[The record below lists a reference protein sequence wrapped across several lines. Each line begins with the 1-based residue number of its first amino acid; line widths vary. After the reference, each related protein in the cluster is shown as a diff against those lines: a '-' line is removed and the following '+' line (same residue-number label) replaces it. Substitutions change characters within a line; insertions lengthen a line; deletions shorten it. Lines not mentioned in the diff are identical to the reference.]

1 MKRPVI
7 TILGLC
13 GRSVFLKVDHFHHP
27 GETLHASA
35 IHIEP
40 GGKGYNQAVAAAR
53 LGAEVHFIASCGE
66 DEDGKACSEFLLEE
80 GIAPHIQ
87 IVKDATAFASILTDA
102 DGDNQVTVFRGAAD
116 KLSADFVSAL
126 EPVFEKSDIVLLNF
140 EVPSAANEAAIVL
153 AEKHAAKLI
162 LNPAPAHPC
171 SKEFI
176 DHFFCITPNESESE
190 IIGIETDREVITL
203 GSKGAL
209 VKDRGIKTYL
219 PAVKVTA
226 KDTTGAGDCFTA
238 ALAVA
243 IGEGK
248 DLLEAAQFAQKA
260 AAKSVEQEYVMPSLP
275 YRNTLE

>member
-1 MKRPVI
+1 MKHPVI

-53 LGAEVHFIASCGE
+53 LGAAVHFIAACGD
-66 DEDGKACSEFLLEE
+66 DEDGKVCSSFLIKE
-80 GIAPHIQ
+80 GITPHIQ
-87 IVKDATAFASILTDA
+87 IVANATAFASILTDA
-102 DGDNQVTVFRGAAD
+102 AGENRVTVFRGAAD
-116 KLSADFVSAL
+116 KLSADYVYAQEAL
-126 EPVFEKSDIVLLNF
+126 FEESDIVLLNF
-140 EVPSAANEAAIVL
+140 EVPTDANEAAIEL
-153 AEKHAAKLI
+153 AEKHGAKLF

-171 SKEFI
+171 SKEFLMP
-176 DHFFCITPNESESE
+176 FFCITPNESEAE
-190 IIGIETDREVITL
+190 ILGTETEREVITL
-203 GSKGAL
+203 GSRGAL
-209 VKDRGIKTYL
+209 VKEKGSKTHL
-219 PAVKVTA
+219 SAMNVIA

-248 DLLEAAQFAQKA
+248 ELLEAAIFAQKA
-260 AAKSVEQEYVMPSLP
+260 AAMSVEQEYVMPSLP
-275 YRNTLE
+275 YRNMIE

>member
-13 GRSVFLKVDHFHHP
+13 GRSVFLQVNHFHHP

-53 LGAEVHFIASCGE
+53 LGAEVHFIAACGE
-66 DEDGKACSEFLLEE
+66 DEDEKACSEFLLEE
-80 GIAPHIQ
+80 RITPHIQ
-87 IVKDATAFASILTDA
+87 IVKDATAFASILTDEN
-102 DGDNQVTVFRGAAD
+102 GENQVTVFRGAAD
-116 KLSADFVSAL
+116 KLSADFVFSL
-126 EPVFEKSDIVLLNF
+126 EPVFKESDIVLLNF
-140 EVPSAANEAAIVL
+140 EVPSAANEAAIDL
-153 AEKHAAKLI
+153 AEKHGVKLI
-162 LNPAPAHPC
+162 LNPAPAHLC

-176 DHFFCITPNESESE
+176 NHFFCITPNENESKM
-190 IIGIETDREVITL
+190 IGTETDREVITL

-209 VKDRGIKTYL
+209 VKDMGLETYL
-219 PAVKVTA
+219 PAVKVNA

-260 AAKSVEQEYVMPSLP
+260 ASKSVEQAYVMPSLP
-275 YRNTLE
+275 YRYMLE